1 VILNR
6 DARRTG
12 EVASVGNL
20 AGEVVSVGNLG
31 AEVVKYW

>member
-6 DARRTG
+6 DAGRTG

-31 AEVVKYW
+31 VEVVKCW